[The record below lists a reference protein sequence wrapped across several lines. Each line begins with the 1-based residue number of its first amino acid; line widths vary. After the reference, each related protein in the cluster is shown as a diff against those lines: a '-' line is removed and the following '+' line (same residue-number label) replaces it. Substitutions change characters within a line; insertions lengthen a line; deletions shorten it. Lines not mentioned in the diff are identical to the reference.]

1 MGRDATRAIASDVDV
16 DMDLDATTEKVARA
30 IALALEAIPV
40 IRLFISIP
48 FKMHTQLRCT
58 AVHQVTRRYSTSPV
72 PLCALRKDTNA
83 KAAEEPP
90 ASHVE

>member
-1 MGRDATRAIASDVDV
+1 MDRDATSANASDVEG
-16 DMDLDATTEKVARA
+16 DLDVTTDKVARA
-30 IALALEAIPV
+30 IALALEAIAV
-40 IRLFISIP
+40 LQRFISIS

-58 AVHQVTRRYSTSPV
+58 EVHQVTRRCSTSPV

-83 KAAEEPP
+83 KAAQEPP